1 MRRLLLAAAALFL
14 VSTSLLAWQNA
25 TQAPW
30 RFDWP
35 DETGTAFFLRRAAA
49 GRPLAA
55 PDPDI
60 AALERRLHPR
70 SVNVL
75 GSSLV
80 PAGFLGMPILGG
92 AVGRL
97 LGPEAALFLNP
108 LLAVAAALALARAV
122 RGPLSARHA
131 TLSAVLFLAHPAT
144 LYFSSFALL
153 PNVAFLSLLVLAAAG
168 AAVARTARRFAV
180 PLSAAAGIAGGLAF
194 AVRLSEAVWAVPLL
208 AVLLVWAY
216 RGRPRAGLAW
226 VAGAGLA
233 LLPFL
238 FLQQV
243 LYGSPLAGY
252 ARLGADGA
260 ALPSEAVGGA
270 WALLLPFG
278 VHPWHAAVRF
288 WDSFLSP
295 FWWYALPA
303 SVGLAMAGYAAWAE
317 PVRVRR
323 MAVRA
328 ALAGGALVAGY
339 LVLLYGS
346 WVFADP
352 LTLLLNTIG
361 RSYVRYWLPIALLM
375 SVAAAAPLARLEG
388 FPEMRVRIVGRVLLG
403 GMALASVLT
412 AFVLP
417 REAVLPVRERIAEYK
432 RMAAAAEAVVPEDG
446 IILTERLDKVFF
458 PERRVIALEGKVGDD
473 RQAVALVAAHA
484 AEYRFYFA
492 DALSGDEDV
501 AARSEFLKRGISATE
516 VARLREDVRLYALTR
531 LE

>member
-1 MRRLLLAAAALFL
+1 MRRLLLAAAASFL
-14 VSTSLLAWQNA
+14 VSTSLLAWQNVA
-25 TQAPW
+25 QAPW

-60 AALERRLHPR
+60 AVLERRLHPR

-80 PAGFLGMPILGG
+80 PAGFLGLPILGG
-92 AVGRL
+92 AVGRV
-97 LGPEAALFLNP
+97 LGPGAALFLTP
-108 LLAVAAALALARAV
+108 LLAAAAALALARAL

-131 TLSAVLFLAHPAT
+131 TFSAVLFLAHPAT
-144 LYFSSFALL
+144 LYFSSFSLL
-153 PNVAFLSLLVLAAAG
+153 PNVPFLSLLVLGASG
-168 AAVARTARRFAV
+168 AAIARDARRFAV
-180 PLSAAAGIAGGLAF
+180 PLSVAAGIAAGLAF
-194 AVRLSEAVWAVPLL
+194 AVRLSEAVWAVPPL

-216 RGRPRAGLAW
+216 RKRPRSGLAW
-226 VAGAGLA
+226 AAGAGLA
-233 LLPFL
+233 LLPFV
-238 FLQQV
+238 FLQQA

-252 ARLGADGA
+252 ARLGVDGA
-260 ALPSEAVGGA
+260 VLPTEAVGGA
-270 WALLLPFG
+270 WTFLLPFG

-288 WDSFLSP
+288 WDSFLLP

-303 SVGLAMAGYAAWAE
+303 LVGLALAGHAAWAE
-317 PVRVRR
+317 PVRSRR
-323 MAVRA
+323 MSARV
-328 ALAGGALVAGY
+328 ALAGGLLVAGY

-352 LTLLLNTIG
+352 LTLLLNTVG

-375 SVAAAAPLARLEG
+375 GVAAAAPLARLEG
-388 FPEMRVRIVGRVLLG
+388 FPELRVRIVGRLLLG
-403 GMALASVLT
+403 GMIAASALT

-417 REAVLPVRERIAEYK
+417 RESVLAVRGRIAEYK

-473 RQAVALVAAHA
+473 RQAVELVAAHA
-484 AEYRFYFA
+484 EEYRFYFA
-492 DALSGDEDV
+492 DALSEDEDI
-501 AARSEFLKRGISATE
+501 AARSEFLKRRIQATE
-516 VARLREDVRLYALTR
+516 VARLRDDVRLYALTP